1 MIALIN
7 HVLASSL
14 EKKKKNRLYVQI
26 LRSCEDDRTGNLLR
40 QCTSREFDLLYSE
53 CPRGYFL
60 PRSSF
65 PAIGRVGFIQLIR
78 VTPRNT
84 RSDRDEHVLGG
95 FDSQLAHVRRWS
107 VVFAGQWWRRDDDD
121 DDDDG
126 GGGDGGGGSSGGG
139 GFLRQPRGL

>member
-14 EKKKKNRLYVQI
+14 GKKGREKKKIRATPRKI
-26 LRSCEDDRTGNLLR
+26 LCSREDDHIDNHPCRR
-40 QCTSREFDLLYSE
+40 CRIRSAPE
-53 CPRGYFL
+53 CPRGYPSSTKQL
-60 PRSSF
+60 PRSG
-65 PAIGRVGFIQLIR
+65 AKLFIQLIR

-107 VVFAGQWWRRDDDD
+107 VVFAGQWWRR
-121 DDDDG
+121 
-126 GGGDGGGGSSGGG
+126 
-139 GFLRQPRGL
+139 RRR